1 MPDRSKFEEL
11 WKRMLPVYQAL
22 GPLKNRAVTVCEDNV
37 QYPLEKVVEIAN
49 LYNAIT
55 RKPFDGDTQAQ
66 VAKLGELL
74 DALQPVENAQPRTYL
89 WEEGNM
95 PTETEYTDNSGMRYN
110 HEPDFRPYLYEMLL
124 PEDVTPKG
132 AVVICAGGDHGESVV
147 KGTQVAKDLNA
158 LGYQCFQ
165 LLNRTNQ
172 NPWTQKEAGVDA
184 ARAVRMVRKNAEKY
198 RIDPRK
204 VAFAGFSNGGLTG
217 EGLIQYFSGKQAV
230 KDAFPDYRPDE
241 LDELDA
247 TPAANLCIYGPR
259 FVGDPFDYE
268 NVVYPPTFFAVGR
281 EDAAMDNLR
290 YVYPDLKAHGV
301 EAEVH
306 TFAGVPHGMAGDKV
320 FTGRVD
326 YPNFELWI
334 PLADAFM
341 QDVYK
346 KL

>member
-1 MPDRSKFEEL
+1 
-11 WKRMLPVYQAL
+11 
-22 GPLKNRAVTVCEDNV
+22 
-37 QYPLEKVVEIAN
+37 
-49 LYNAIT
+49 
-55 RKPFDGDTQAQ
+55 
-66 VAKLGELL
+66 
-74 DALQPVENAQPRTYL
+74 
-89 WEEGNM
+89 M

-198 RIDPRK
+198 RIHPRK

-217 EGLIQYFSGKQAV
+217 EGLIQYFSGKQSV

-259 FVGDPFDYE
+259 LVGDPFDYE

-301 EAEVH
+301 EVEVH

>member
-1 MPDRSKFEEL
+1 MGKTDKTAGQVPRRSIVLKISIFI
-11 WKRMLPVYQAL
+11 AL
-22 GPLKNRAVTVCEDNV
+22 A
-37 QYPLEKVVEIAN
+37 
-49 LYNAIT
+49 
-55 RKPFDGDTQAQ
+55 F
-66 VAKLGELL
+66 
-74 DALQPVENAQPRTYL
+74 
-89 WEEGNM
+89 
-95 PTETEYTDNSGMRYN
+95 
-110 HEPDFRPYLYEMLL
+110 
-124 PEDVTPKG
+124 
-132 AVVICAGGDHGESVV
+132 VVILGLLVGYFAYSIRTASQNIQEQQLRVMRVHTQQISAAADNANVSLKAVSYTHL